1 MKTFLDFKQVSH
13 WYGKTEVLRDCSFS
27 IAKGELVGL
36 LGESGSGKTT
46 ALRLIAGFEKLKSGV
61 ISLNDQVL
69 TSTRDFIVPEKR
81 SIGMVFQD
89 YALFPHL
96 KVGENIAIGQP
107 SSPTRSAA
115 DWLSLIGLSGM
126 ESRRP
131 DQLSGGQQQRVAIA
145 RAMAARPAILLLD
158 EPFSNIDESLKF
170 GFRLELSKLLKQEG
184 MTAIFVTHDT
194 KDALAVAD
202 RIVVLKDGEIRQ
214 VGTPEDIYQRP
225 NDTYVTG
232 LLGPYNVLEKSNGQ
246 VKVLRA
252 EHCRVNPSG
261 ELSGIVQHVMYQG
274 GHYLVKVDTER
285 GSLMS
290 RSESLLSVNDS
301 VNLNLDYS
309 EIKTVIDR

>member
-107 SSPTRSAA
+107 SSPMRSAS
-115 DWLSLIGLSGM
+115 DWLALIGLTGM

-145 RAMAARPAILLLD
+145 RAMAARPEILLLD

-170 GFRLELSKLLKQEG
+170 GFRLELSELLKQEG

-202 RIVVLKDGEIRQ
+202 RIVVLKAGEIRQ
-214 VGTPEDIYQRP
+214 IGTPEDIYQRP

-232 LLGPYNVLEKSNGQ
+232 LLGPYNVLEKRNGQ

-252 EHCRVNPSG
+252 EHCRVQANG

-274 GHYLVKVDTER
+274 GHYLVKVKTER
-285 GSLMS
+285 GCFMS
-290 RSESLLSVNDS
+290 RSESVLSVNDS
-301 VNLNLDYS
+301 VNLNLEYT